1 MDERHDLSIE
11 LRVLLVKLRV
21 LLQQSLVGNVDL
33 LKVVLVLAVCRL
45 QLRVLDLH
53 SQKLFAVFVA
63 LLFDEVCLFGEDLHV
78 LLELDL
84 GVQLLTS
91 EALFHL
97 QLFEHALSIFVFE
110 LETKLESG
118 DLFTLGLKL
127 ESLLVGLS
135 NASTLELMFHF
146 HVLLVHFALFRQNL
160 EYLTVGHVALPLQVL
175 NARVRNRYVNVDLGV
190 FREQGTGLSLLPLQQ
205 GLIVETPLLLVFLP
219 ALVNNVF
226 VKLGKVSLVL
236 IALFLHLLV
245 DLVALAGEVLLLLDG
260 TVGLSVLLSQLVQNS
275 VQLLLLIEE
284 EVLGVLL

>member
-53 SQKLFAVFVA
+53 SQKLFAIFVA